1 MIKVLDCKNS
11 NYLSRLKLIIN
22 KRRSRSKVNTDIVI
36 KIVRDIKKNKKKALL
51 KYEKKFSK
59 NTKLKPTKKEINSSI
74 KSLDPKIKN
83 AIDFAYSRIL
93 KFHSL
98 QKTKNIKYLDKQNNK
113 IEYRYIPIQ
122 SVGIY
127 VPSNLPST
135 LLMNAILAKKIVG
148 VKRVVLANPRSN
160 GKLNPAVMYAAKKC
174 GISEIMSAGGSQA
187 IASLAYI
194 QKVNKIVGPG
204 NDYVARAKK
213 EVFGDVGIEGMIAGP
228 SEITIVADK
237 NTNLKEVLTSLIG
250 QAEHDTNSQCILIVN
265 NQDFIKSL
273 KKSLKDELD
282 KIPRKDIA
290 KKSLLKNGLIIRV
303 YNNKQIIDS
312 INEIAP
318 EHLELNLKNYKK
330 LINKINNAGSICIGK
345 YSAMAVTDYNAGTNH
360 VLPTLGSAKF
370 SSGLNVGEF
379 YKKISYI
386 KLSKKGI
393 EVIGKKAI
401 TLAEYEGLIGHAQSI
416 KSRIRRS

>member
-1 MIKVLDCKNS
+1 MINVLDCKKS
-11 NYLSRLKLIIN
+11 NYLSRLKSILE
-22 KRRSRSKVNTDIVI
+22 KRRSGNKINSDITI
-36 KIVRDIKKNKKKALL
+36 KIVKDVKKNKQKALL

-59 NTKLKPTKKEINSSI
+59 NKKVKISKNELSNSI
-74 KSLDPKIKN
+74 KQLDSKVKN
-83 AIDFAYSRIL
+83 AIDFAYNRIL
-93 KFHSL
+93 KFHKN
-98 QKTKNIKYLDKQNNK
+98 QKVKNFKFKDNLNNLFEYK
-113 IEYRYIPIQ
+113 FLPIE

-127 VPSNLPST
+127 VPANLPST
-135 LLMNAILAKKIVG
+135 LLMNAIPARLAN
-148 VKRVVLANPRSN
+148 VKRIVLANPKQN
-160 GKLNPAVMYAAKKC
+160 GKLNSAVLYAAKKLN
-174 GISEIMSAGGSQA
+174 IKEIYSMGGAQA

-194 QKVNKIVGPG
+194 QKVNKIIGPG
-204 NDYVARAKK
+204 NDYVTRAKK
-213 EVFGDVGIEGMIAGP
+213 EVFGHVGIEGMTAGP

-237 NTNLKEVLTSLIG
+237 DTNLNEVVTSIIG
-250 QAEHDTNSQCILIVN
+250 QAEHDINSQCILITN
-265 NQDFIKSL
+265 NQSLIQSL
-273 KKSLKDELD
+273 KKILNNKLNT
-282 KIPRKDIA
+282 IPRKKIA
-290 KKSLLKNGLIIRV
+290 KKSLLINGLIIKV
-303 YNNKQIIDS
+303 YNDKQIIDS

-360 VLPTLGSAKF
+360 VLPTFGSAKF
-370 SSGLNVGEF
+370 SSGLNVSEF